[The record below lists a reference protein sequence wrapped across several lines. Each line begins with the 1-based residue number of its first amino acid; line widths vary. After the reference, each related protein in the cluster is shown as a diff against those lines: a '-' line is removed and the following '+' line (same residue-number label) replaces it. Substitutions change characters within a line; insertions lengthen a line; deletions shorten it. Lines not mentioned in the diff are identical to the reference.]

1 MAERQTKESPL
12 KVHHLRPAPGAHTAK
27 TRVGRAKLDGQ
38 FELIFETADLVEP
51 DPFPKGY
58 Q

>member
-1 MAERQTKESPL
+1 MKTIISGR
-12 KVHHLRPAPGAHTAK
+12 RPGSGA
-27 TRVGRAKLDGQ
+27 GQ
-38 FELIFETADLVEP
+38 FELIYETADLVEP

>member
-1 MAERQTKESPL
+1 
-12 KVHHLRPAPGAHTAK
+12 
-27 TRVGRAKLDGQ
+27 VGRAKLDGQ
-38 FELIFETADLVEP
+38 FELIYETADLVEP